1 MKMSVDK
8 KIYTMH
14 AEMCKVFTNP
24 VRVEILSL
32 LGDGPKSVNT
42 LAELTGYN
50 QPNISQH
57 LTIMREKGIV
67 TAKRVANNVFY
78 SLSNPKI
85 SEAFNIMREILYDQI
100 VRNERLAKE
109 LIPTGEV

>member
-1 MKMSVDK
+1 MSADK
-8 KIYTMH
+8 KIYAMH

-32 LGDGPKSVNT
+32 LGDGRKSVNA
-42 LAELTGYN
+42 LVDLTGYN

-57 LTIMREKGIV
+57 LAIMKEKGIV
-67 TAKRVANNVFY
+67 TAEKVANNVFY

-109 LIPTGEV
+109 LISSGEV

>member
-1 MKMSVDK
+1 MRRDK
-8 KIYTMH
+8 QIYEMH

-24 VRVEILSL
+24 VRVEILNL
-32 LGDGPKSVNT
+32 LQDGRRSVNT

-67 TAKRVANNVFY
+67 TAEKVGNNVFY

-85 SEAFNIMREILYDQI
+85 SEAFDIMKEILYEQLA
-100 VRNERLAKE
+100 RNEQLAKE
-109 LIPTGEV
+109 LIPEREV